1 MTKTP
6 SHEMIKK
13 NNLKNNNMAAVAAA
27 VGGVVSAGLGMVG
40 ANQAEKSAK
49 GERNRANAEKKTP

>member
-1 MTKTP
+1 
-6 SHEMIKK
+6 
-13 NNLKNNNMAAVAAA
+13 MAAVAAA